1 MVQSIDTYLQVLQSL
16 AKHQNQGFQPI
27 KWRLSQLLELDISV
41 LFNITNDPVQ
51 RGILRRTERMV
62 VDELA
67 KRIHGILMVKLN
79 DASHQQ
85 SERNVVKR
93 VLIFLLG
100 TEFINQSVLQ
110 IREVLAE

>member
-1 MVQSIDTYLQVLQSL
+1 
-16 AKHQNQGFQPI
+16 
-27 KWRLSQLLELDISV
+27 
-41 LFNITNDPVQ
+41 
-51 RGILRRTERMV
+51 MV

-85 SERNVVKR
+85 SERNVAKR

-100 TEFINQSVLQ
+100 TEFINQNVLQ
-110 IREVLAE
+110 IREVLTG